1 MTAKTPT
8 TQPTA
13 PLVKA
18 KKPSARLDKGEPPQS
33 AADTVVVGNN
43 TKQSGGSKPKDIGFK
58 VTEDYKHNFDLF
70 CATHKLSGVGAFK
83 MAMAEFMRKKGWEP
97 TEG

>member
-1 MTAKTPT
+1 MPAKNTKAQTP
-8 TQPTA
+8 A

-18 KKPSARLDKGEPPQS
+18 PKPSARIDKGEPPQS

-70 CATHKLSGVGAFK
+70 CTTHKLSGVGAFK